1 MINLLC
7 PSKKL
12 KSKANSK
19 PWIDSETISA
29 IRRRDKLL
37 KEYKKSGLETDE
49 DHFQSAKKALKKAIS
64 KQKQKI
70 STIKWKES

>member
-29 IRRRDKLL
+29 ICRRDKLL

-49 DHFQSAKKALKKAIS
+49 DHFQSAKMAL
-64 KQKQKI
+64 
-70 STIKWKES
+70 